1 MANIDR
7 WFLRVAVI
15 YALVA
20 MLLGITMGIS
30 QDHSQ
35 APTHAH
41 LNLVGWVSMALYALV
56 YRQWPAAGQ
65 NRLALIHFWV
75 ANVGAILLNAGVYAL
90 MAGNMALEPVAI
102 AGSLVT
108 IASML
113 LFAFIVYTKVCRSPS
128 PACGRGWG

>member
-20 MLLGITMGIS
+20 MALGIEMGIS

-35 APTHAH
+35 MPTHAH
-41 LNLVGWVSMALYALV
+41 INLVGWVSMAIYALV

-65 NRLALIHFWV
+65 SKLAMIHFWT
-75 ANVGAILLNAGVYAL
+75 ANAGAILLNLGVYSL

-102 AGSLVT
+102 VGSLVT
-108 IASML
+108 IAGML
-113 LFAFIVYTKVCRSPS
+113 IFAIIIYTKV
-128 PACGRGWG
+128 

>member
-35 APTHAH
+35 MPTHAH

-65 NRLALIHFWV
+65 SKLAMLHFWV
-75 ANVGAILLNAGVYAL
+75 ANAGAILLNAGVYAL
-90 MAGNMALEPVAI
+90 MTGNMTLEPVAI
-102 AGSLVT
+102 TGSLVT
-108 IASML
+108 IAGML
-113 LFAFIVYTKVCRSPS
+113 LFAFIVYTKV
-128 PACGRGWG
+128 

>member
-7 WFLRVAVI
+7 WFLRIAVI

-30 QDHSQ
+30 EDHSQ
-35 APTHAH
+35 MPTHAH

-56 YRQWPAAGQ
+56 YRQYPAAAQ
-65 NRLALIHFWV
+65 TKLALGHFWV
-75 ANVGAILLNAGVYAL
+75 ANAGAILLNVGVYGL
-90 MAGNMALEPVAI
+90 MAGSATLAPVAI

-108 IASML
+108 ILGML
-113 LFAFIVYTKVCRSPS
+113 IFAGIVYTKV
-128 PACGRGWG
+128 

>member
-35 APTHAH
+35 MPTHAH

-65 NRLALIHFWV
+65 SKLAMLHFWV
-75 ANVGAILLNAGVYAL
+75 ANAGAILLNAGVYAL
-90 MAGNMALEPVAI
+90 MAGNMTLEPVAI
-102 AGSLVT
+102 TGSLVT
-108 IASML
+108 IAGML
-113 LFAFIVYTKVCRSPS
+113 LFAFIVYTKV
-128 PACGRGWG
+128 

>member
-35 APTHAH
+35 MPTHAH

-65 NRLALIHFWV
+65 NRLAVIHFWV
-75 ANVGAILLNAGVYAL
+75 ANAGAILLNAGVYAL
-90 MAGNMALEPVAI
+90 MSGNMALEPVAI
-102 AGSLVT
+102 AGSLVS
-108 IASML
+108 IAGML
-113 LFAFIVYTKVCRSPS
+113 LFAFIVWTKV
-128 PACGRGWG
+128 